1 MFCTSCGR
9 AIDGSARFC
18 SNCGAAVAGA
28 PEPTPFA
35 PGYAASNSVP
45 PPSYGG
51 YPSGTLLRPRY
62 PRMIAGVC
70 SGIAQHYG
78 ADVTIVR
85 LVLVLCVLFAG
96 FGIGLYI
103 IAWIVIPE
111 APYDLPSP
119 VGTGA
124 VGTSPGGPAI

>member
-9 AIDGSARFC
+9 AIDASARFC

-28 PEPTPFA
+28 PESAPFA
-35 PGYAASNSVP
+35 SGYATGSQTAGSVP
-45 PPSYGG
+45 PGYGG
-51 YPSGTLLRPRY
+51 YPAGTLMRPRH

-70 SGIAQHYG
+70 AGIAQHYG

-111 APYDLPSP
+111 APYELPS
-119 VGTGA
+119 A
-124 VGTSPGGPAI
+124 VGTMPGGPSI